1 MREDI
6 IAATYYGSSQF
17 LFLYFIFSLFA
28 TPHFSCDTLVL
39 GESLLATV
47 FRSSALSHCLFLHL
61 FFFFFGSQNH
71 TVFADLYCF
80 FFFFSRI
87 PIFSGYLQLFT
98 SSSVH

>member
-6 IAATYYGSSQF
+6 IAATIYGSSQF
-17 LFLYFIFSLFA
+17 LSFFILFFSLFA

-47 FRSSALSHCLFLHL
+47 FRSSALSHCLFLHF

-71 TVFADLYCF
+71 TVFADL
-80 FFFFSRI
+80 
-87 PIFSGYLQLFT
+87 
-98 SSSVH
+98 